1 MTDLIRD
8 ALERLVNTS
17 EVRDWDTS
25 EARNWQWHVA
35 MCYAR
40 QVLADTPRAVLG
52 AQPPADAPSPAPVAW
67 CNSDD
72 FLVAAEK
79 RQSFSGW
86 RERYSDCDM
95 ALYAAPTPA
104 PAASTPLDLD
114 ALLSPE
120 GAYQRGTGHED
131 GAQLVSSPHGLEWW
145 APLYGCD
152 TLDNLLDQ
160 LRARILP
167 HLRPPVA
174 GIDVPGVDGDYGGLQ
189 ELCDAEGVD
198 PRVGVPLLRR
208 ARQAWKVAAQPPAPT
223 PAPASDEER
232 EKLASWLENHAAH
245 LRKMES
251 IGALDETELTPAMER
266 AATFLRQSAPAPA
279 PTPVEASEPA
289 AWLWEYIG
297 PNAYAK
303 RCSPVAR
310 ALHEMNPSNPPYPES
325 WRPIA
330 PLYDFHQ
337 PAPAAVPVAVAERPW
352 EREGWCDAE
361 GRCWWSHGPT
371 PTARWNLLPI
381 DGMDDARGWLL
392 PHWAIPIPQPP
403 QGGEVA

>member
-1 MTDLIRD
+1 MTNPIRD
-8 ALERLVNTS
+8 ALTHLITEIDLLAAAS
-17 EVRDWDTS
+17 EGVSGLDMNGGLEPWSSLLEGGESSIWLGD
-25 EARNWQWHVA
+25 AIA
-35 MCYAR
+35 AG
-40 QVLADTPRAVLG
+40 RAAL
-52 AQPPADAPSPAPVAW
+52 
-67 CNSDD
+67 
-72 FLVAAEK
+72 AAE
-79 RQSFSGW
+79 
-86 RERYSDCDM
+86 
-95 ALYAAPTPA
+95 PPA
-104 PAASTPLDLD
+104 PAASSTLDMD

-251 IGALDETELTPAMER
+251 IGALGETELTPALER
-266 AATFLRQSAPAPA
+266 AATLLR
-279 PTPVEASEPA
+279 
-289 AWLWEYIG
+289 
-297 PNAYAK
+297 
-303 RCSPVAR
+303 
-310 ALHEMNPSNPPYPES
+310 
-325 WRPIA
+325 
-330 PLYDFHQ
+330 Q
-337 PAPAAVPVAVAERPW
+337 PAPAVVPVAVAERPW
-352 EREGWCDAE
+352 EREGWCDAD

-371 PTARWNLLPI
+371 PTARWSLLPM

-403 QGGEVA
+403 QGKEMQPW

>member
-1 MTDLIRD
+1 MSDLIRD

-40 QVLADTPRAVLG
+40 QVLADTPRA
-52 AQPPADAPSPAPVAW
+52 
-67 CNSDD
+67 
-72 FLVAAEK
+72 
-79 RQSFSGW
+79 
-86 RERYSDCDM
+86 
-95 ALYAAPTPA
+95 
-104 PAASTPLDLD
+104 
-114 ALLSPE
+114 
-120 GAYQRGTGHED
+120 
-131 GAQLVSSPHGLEWW
+131 
-145 APLYGCD
+145 
-152 TLDNLLDQ
+152 
-160 LRARILP
+160 
-167 HLRPPVA
+167 
-174 GIDVPGVDGDYGGLQ
+174 
-189 ELCDAEGVD
+189 
-198 PRVGVPLLRR
+198 
-208 ARQAWKVAAQPPAPT
+208 
-223 PAPASDEER
+223 
-232 EKLASWLENHAAH
+232 
-245 LRKMES
+245 
-251 IGALDETELTPAMER
+251 
-266 AATFLRQSAPAPA
+266 ATFLRQSAPAPA

-297 PNAYAK
+297 PDAYAK

-371 PTARWNLLPI
+371 PTARWSLLPI